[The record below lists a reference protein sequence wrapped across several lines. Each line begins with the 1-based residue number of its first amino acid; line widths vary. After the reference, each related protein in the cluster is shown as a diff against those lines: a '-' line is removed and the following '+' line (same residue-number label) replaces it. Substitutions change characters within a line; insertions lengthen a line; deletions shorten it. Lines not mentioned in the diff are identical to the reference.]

1 MRWGEWKFS
10 AQRAVQDPWI
20 RWTTVIAVVLLVA
33 ASVFYLARVIPAGW
47 QSGLTTLHYNVY
59 LGIDDVRAWQWAF
72 SIPALALAVLAVD
85 TLVALGLFRQDPIAS
100 RTLTATGLAAIIIWS
115 VAVLFLVLVN
125 V

>member
-1 MRWGEWKFS
+1 
-10 AQRAVQDPWI
+10 
-20 RWTTVIAVVLLVA
+20 
-33 ASVFYLARVIPAGW
+33 
-47 QSGLTTLHYNVY
+47 VY